1 MARGAPRSPSY
12 VRSISSGRHWVRT
25 WMVTSSGIRSSS
37 IRWRRK
43 SKSGRLALGK
53 PTSISLK
60 PMATT
65 ASNRRSLRA
74 GSIGSM
80 RAWLPSRRS
89 TEHHRGAL
97 VIWRFGH
104 SRSGRCR
111 GSGKNGLYFSNGIF
125 FGMGDPFRADKK
137 PPGPEAQEVKASVGE
152 RSRLRKEE
160 GGRQVAARGQGLHEA
175 IHTRPAMLLVRCL
188 VNKRTKVV
196 VISGYLDWF
205 PLD

>member
-12 VRSISSGRHWVRT
+12 VRSMSSGRHWVRT
-25 WMVTSSGIRSSS
+25 WMVTSSGIRSPSISS
-37 IRWRRK
+37 RRK
-43 SKSGRLALGK
+43 SKSGWLALGK

-65 ASNRRSLRA
+65 ASNRRRLRA

-89 TEHHRGAL
+89 TEHHSGAL

-104 SRSGRCR
+104 SRSDKCS

-125 FGMGDPFRADKK
+125 FGMGDPFRGNTKALS
-137 PPGPEAQEVKASVGE
+137 PEVQQVKASVGE
-152 RSRLRKEE
+152 RSPQCK
-160 GGRQVAARGQGLHEA
+160 GGGWKAGSGSRSLPA
-175 IHTRPAMLLVRCL
+175 IQLVESLWVTCH
-188 VNKRTKVV
+188 
-196 VISGYLDWF
+196 I
-205 PLD
+205 